1 MASRR
6 NQITMSEEELKDFI
20 LSEGT
25 LIIVSNGPG
34 GYPHPMPMFFYL
46 DDEGRFLVST
56 YGASQKVKNYER
68 DPKAALLIEAGH
80 EYEELK
86 AVFMEAGAEIIDD
99 TDFVVETMLNIR
111 RQRDPSLAEFG
122 QEEIDHVKY
131 AARKR
136 VIIRFTPTKIVS
148 WDHTKLG
155 GTY

>member
-46 DDEGRFLVST
+46 DDEGHFLVST

-86 AVFMEAGAEIIDD
+86 AVFME
-99 TDFVVETMLNIR
+99 
-111 RQRDPSLAEFG
+111 
-122 QEEIDHVKY
+122 Y
-131 AARKR
+131 AAGKR